1 MLGESGPPP
10 NFQAGASQ
18 TCAVVKEERNY
29 VYNWNFEL
37 LQREM
42 DSTSSDEIFPTHKM
56 EIQEVDGQNEK
67 LSTSY
72 TQQGSEKTRKK

>member
-1 MLGESGPPP
+1 
-10 NFQAGASQ
+10 
-18 TCAVVKEERNY
+18 
-29 VYNWNFEL
+29 
-37 LQREM
+37 M

-72 TQQGSEKTRKK
+72 TQQSSEKTRKK

>member
-1 MLGESGPPP
+1 
-10 NFQAGASQ
+10 
-18 TCAVVKEERNY
+18 
-29 VYNWNFEL
+29 
-37 LQREM
+37 M